1 MEMERKVYEEQILL
15 CFGSR
20 IQNNATILTP
30 ASLLPG
36 FSAKCAFSY
45 KKNVDIWRSKAQKL
59 KMVLPYDIFLS
70 GPHVSAS
77 GTIGIF
83 CLVIDFGKLFI
94 FILQIAGPFS
104 FRVDSG
110 VSIDFKD
117 KSWRIQAD
125 QPVFAIEYALH
136 VLCSAKAVA
145 WYSTKHQ
152 EFMVELRFFET

>member
-1 MEMERKVYEEQILL
+1 MLT
-15 CFGSR
+15 FGGAKLRNSR
-20 IQNNATILTP
+20 WFYLMTFFFQVPMFQHQEPL
-30 ASLLPG
+30 
-36 FSAKCAFSY
+36 
-45 KKNVDIWRSKAQKL
+45 
-59 KMVLPYDIFLS
+59 
-70 GPHVSAS
+70 
-77 GTIGIF
+77 
-83 CLVIDFGKLFI
+83 
-94 FILQIAGPFS
+94 IAGPFS